1 MNKELCDVGVSLQ
14 IPEVWA
20 SRARNSRWKA
30 EGRGEPAV
38 AGEQQ
43 GGLKDAMEE
52 TEGSRISERS
62 LGARS
67 CRVL

>member
-1 MNKELCDVGVSLQ
+1 MLEQRAVWSGVSLH

-20 SRARNSRWKA
+20 SRAGNSRWKA
-30 EGRGEPAV
+30 EGRAEPGV

-52 TEGSRISERS
+52 IKGSRTSEVSRGPI
-62 LGARS
+62 L
-67 CRVL
+67 